1 MNGKKQ
7 IDTYIIR
14 NFLLVVLGI
23 AICEIFV
30 NIIYSYMVFP
40 FLRNEVGG
48 PVFEQFGQGGYGSSV
63 VYSAF
68 FWLVM
73 GIVMSLLPS
82 WFSNTFYHYLG
93 SGFEVYLPAQYNLDL
108 HSMSDGMLL
117 YYVGCLVILILL
129 VVAAALP
136 YIIGGYVFTR
146 LIHDELHYFKN
157 IEKEKHMEYERKR
170 SLMLSDIA
178 HDLKT
183 PITTISGYA
192 QALRDDVVEDEQ
204 KKKQYLDAICQKSK
218 RMDDLIGLFFE
229 YVKIDSE
236 GFSLHKEKID
246 LAELFREN
254 IALFYSDFER
264 KGIGVELDIPEESVI
279 WELDRIQFSRAL
291 SNLIGNE
298 LRHVEKGKS
307 ILMKMQCDEE
317 QEEVRIVLGDTGEQI
332 EDSVAQHIFEPFV
345 MGDSSRNSKGG
356 SGLGLSIASKIVK
369 MHGAVLY
376 LDRNS
381 TKDYTKAF
389 VIVLRK

>member
-1 MNGKKQ
+1 M
-7 IDTYIIR
+7 TSV
-14 NFLLVVLGI
+14 LLFRKPFSYLLEIVEAAGQMQQEPERPITLSTPI
-23 AICEIFV
+23 KAIQDDL
-30 NIIYSYMVFP
+30 NR
-40 FLRNEVGG
+40 LRESSNQNALAAKEA
-48 PVFEQFGQGGYGSSV
+48 EQRKND
-63 VYSAF
+63 
-68 FWLVM
+68 L
-73 GIVMSLLPS
+73 I
-82 WFSNTFYHYLG
+82 
-93 SGFEVYLPAQYNLDL
+93 VYL
-108 HSMSDGMLL
+108 
-117 YYVGCLVILILL
+117 
-129 VVAAALP
+129 
-136 YIIGGYVFTR
+136 
-146 LIHDELHYFKN
+146 
-157 IEKEKHMEYERKR
+157 
-170 SLMLSDIA
+170 A

>member
-1 MNGKKQ
+1 
-7 IDTYIIR
+7 
-14 NFLLVVLGI
+14 
-23 AICEIFV
+23 
-30 NIIYSYMVFP
+30 
-40 FLRNEVGG
+40 
-48 PVFEQFGQGGYGSSV
+48 
-63 VYSAF
+63 
-68 FWLVM
+68 
-73 GIVMSLLPS
+73 MSLLPS

-129 VVAAALP
+129 VVAAVLP

>member
-7 IDTYIIR
+7 MDTYIIR
-14 NFLLVVLGI
+14 SFLLVVLGI
-23 AICEIFV
+23 AVCELFINIF
-30 NIIYSYMVFP
+30 YSYVVFP

-48 PVFEQFGQGGYGSSV
+48 PIFEQFGQGGYGSSV

-68 FWLVM
+68 FWLVA
-73 GIVMSLLPS
+73 GTLMSLLPS
-82 WFSNTFYHYLG
+82 WVSNTFYHYWG
-93 SGFEVYLPAQYNLDL
+93 SGYEVYLPAQYNLDL
-108 HSMSDGMLL
+108 HSMSDGKLL
-117 YYVGCLVILILL
+117 YYIGCFVILILL
-129 VVAAALP
+129 IIVAILP
-136 YIIGGYVFTR
+136 YIMGGYVFTR
-146 LIHDELHYFKN
+146 LIHDELHYIKN
-157 IEKEKHMEYERKR
+157 IEKEKHLEYERKR

-218 RMDDLIGLFFE
+218 RMDDLIGVFFE

-236 GFSLHKEKID
+236 GFTLHKEKLD

-254 IALFYSDFER
+254 IALFYADFER
-264 KGIGVELDIPEESVI
+264 KGIEVQLDIPEETVF

-291 SNLIGNE
+291 SNLISNE
-298 LRHVEKGKS
+298 LRHVEQGKA
-307 ILMKMQCDEE
+307 ILLQMKCDEE
-317 QEEVRIVLGDTGEQI
+317 QDEVRIVLGDTGEQI

-369 MHGAVLY
+369 MHGAVLF

-381 TKDYTKAF
+381 TKEYTKAF

>member
-1 MNGKKQ
+1 M
-7 IDTYIIR
+7 
-14 NFLLVVLGI
+14 
-23 AICEIFV
+23 
-30 NIIYSYMVFP
+30 
-40 FLRNEVGG
+40 
-48 PVFEQFGQGGYGSSV
+48 
-63 VYSAF
+63 
-68 FWLVM
+68 
-73 GIVMSLLPS
+73 
-82 WFSNTFYHYLG
+82 
-93 SGFEVYLPAQYNLDL
+93 
-108 HSMSDGMLL
+108 
-117 YYVGCLVILILL
+117 
-129 VVAAALP
+129 
-136 YIIGGYVFTR
+136 
-146 LIHDELHYFKN
+146 IHDELHYFKN

-381 TKDYTKAF
+381 TNDYTKSF
-389 VIVLRK
+389 VIVLWY